1 VTKEEEGGLGVGLG
15 QKAEWAGCA
24 WWTNFGKR
32 KRKRKRKKKWRQV
45 GLARENGPKLIWVA
59 DRNMNSFQI

>member
-24 WWTNFGKR
+24 WWTDFGKR
-32 KRKRKRKKKWRQV
+32 KRKWRQV
-45 GLARENGPKLIWVA
+45 GLARENSPKLIWVA